1 MRTDNH
7 ARSNYHGHMGKTMN
21 QTIRN
26 QKTGHKPTRRTE
38 SKEVR
43 RRQLIDATIQSIA
56 KHGIGGTTMQ
66 SVTEIAGLSIG
77 IVNFHF
83 ESKQKLF
90 EETLV
95 FLAREHHEQW
105 HRAYEDAGLSA
116 AAKLQAIVDAH
127 FHRNICSR
135 KKLAVWFAFYGEAGR
150 RRVYRKLIEDIDIER
165 FHISIDLCTKI
176 AEEGGYKLMPPRQVA
191 NMLEALYDGLW
202 LDILTY
208 PDSYSRETARAH
220 VHGFL
225 STVFP
230 QHFKMPSF

>member
-1 MRTDNH
+1 
-7 ARSNYHGHMGKTMN
+7 MN
-21 QTIRN
+21 KAIRH
-26 QKTGHKPTRRTE
+26 QGSGSKPTRRTE

-43 RRQLIDATIQSIA
+43 RRQLIDATIQSIS

-66 SVTEIAGLSIG
+66 TVTDIAGLSIG

-83 ESKQKLF
+83 ESKQRLF

-95 FLAREHHEQW
+95 FLAREHHDQW

-116 AAKLQAIVDAH
+116 RDKLQAIVDAH
-127 FHRNICSR
+127 FHRKICSR

-150 RRVYRKLIEDIDIER
+150 RRVYRKLIEDIDQER
-165 FHISIDLCTKI
+165 FEISIGLCAQI
-176 AEEGGYKLMPPRQVA
+176 AKEGGYKNMPPRQIA

-225 STVFP
+225 AHVFP
-230 QHFKMPSF
+230 QHFEMPDF